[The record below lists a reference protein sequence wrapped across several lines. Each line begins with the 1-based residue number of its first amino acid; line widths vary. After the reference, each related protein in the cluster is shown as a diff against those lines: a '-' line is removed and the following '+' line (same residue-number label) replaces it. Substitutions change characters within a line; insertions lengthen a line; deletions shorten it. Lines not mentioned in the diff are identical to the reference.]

1 METLIR
7 EAIDSNPN
15 APAMVI
21 FGGSPYRMNE
31 VISLIKQVGG
41 ITAYGAFSEEEGME
55 LLIAYPKL
63 QLVLIGGRYTN
74 EQRIRIRNYV
84 ATHLP
89 NAKLTEPGHD
99 YPYENTSILNDI
111 KEKLGLL

>member
-1 METLIR
+1 METLVKQV
-7 EAIDSNPN
+7 IDSNPN
-15 APAMVI
+15 APMMVI
-21 FGGSPYRMNE
+21 FGGSPNRMNE

-41 ITAYGAFSEEEGME
+41 ITVYGAFSEEEGLA
-55 LLIAYPKL
+55 LLNTHPNL

-89 NAKLTEPGHD
+89 NTKLTEPGHD
-99 YPYENTSILNDI
+99 YPYDNTFILKDI
-111 KEKLGLL
+111 KEKLGII

>member
-1 METLIR
+1 MNALLR
-7 EAIDSNPN
+7 MVLDSNTN
-15 APAMVI
+15 APVMVI
-21 FGGSPYRMNE
+21 FGGSPHRMNE

-55 LLIAYPKL
+55 LLNAHPNL

-84 ATHLP
+84 ASNRP
-89 NAKLTEPGHD
+89 NAKLTEPGYD
-99 YPYENTSILNDI
+99 YPYDNKFILQNI
-111 KEKLGLL
+111 KEKLGII